1 MLPELLILLRPPR
14 GQGRA
19 VLSGW
24 AERGLGCRRGFG
36 LQLTQHWDL
45 SDLVIVEPENVSWSF
60 SARYGCKCQP
70 NSLFVLLQLCK
81 NNVVK

>member
-24 AERGLGCRRGFG
+24 AEGGLGCRRGFG

-45 SDLVIVEPENVSWSF
+45 SDLVIVEPENVSCTLW
-60 SARYGCKCQP
+60 
-70 NSLFVLLQLCK
+70 LQMSTKLTVCAVA
-81 NNVVK
+81 VV